1 MTRPPATASEA
12 PPAQAAVEDI
22 LDFLARA
29 LGTEVGPHDDYFATG
44 LANSLFAL
52 ELVTFVE
59 HRFQLTV
66 EVEDLA
72 IDNFRTAANILAFV
86 QARGGALTS

>member
-1 MTRPPATASEA
+1 MPTAPATTT
-12 PPAQAAVEDI
+12 VDDV
-22 LDFLARA
+22 LVFLTAA
-29 LGTEVGPHDDYFATG
+29 LGTEVGPDDDYFATG
-44 LANSLFAL
+44 LADSLFAL

-72 IDNFRTAANILAFV
+72 IDNFRTAARIIDF
-86 QARGGALTS
+86 ARTRSGAAAS